1 MKAPAVA
8 SSREVTWQTQDCQ
21 RGTTPIPSI
30 PLPLKSDG
38 KRKEILLHLQIH
50 PNCFSCTFNTDS
62 TPLTACSIAQ
72 HPCHPLPPHE
82 QWHSCVCAEPALR
95 KWWLFACSVPEQ
107 NVNIKAAEPVTTW
120 LQYAEPPALHWHY
133 NAVICISVLRY
144 LIFSTL
150 LLGSRV
156 FEDSSPYQSSSWQ
169 HNEGV
174 FSKPSASHRL
184 QAANCYSN
192 SMCKALWKLEL
203 LYHPSQTPSCRGL
216 CWLYFW
222 TGADL
227 VSQMSKKSRGSARK
241 NLD

>member
-1 MKAPAVA
+1 MERDLITPAN
-8 SSREVTWQTQDCQ
+8 SPKQ
-21 RGTTPIPSI
+21 
-30 PLPLKSDG
+30 
-38 KRKEILLHLQIH
+38 
-50 PNCFSCTFNTDS
+50 CFSCTFNTDS
-62 TPLTACSIAQ
+62 TPLTARSTAQ

-82 QWHSCVCAEPALR
+82 QWHSCVCAEPVLR

-120 LQYAEPPALHWHY
+120 LQDAEQPALHGHY

-144 LIFSTL
+144 FFQLYYQAQEFLKTLPLIKAPHGNTMK
-150 LLGSRV
+150 V
-156 FEDSSPYQSSSWQ
+156 FFP
-169 HNEGV
+169 
-174 FSKPSASHRL
+174 SHRL

-192 SMCKALWKLEL
+192 SMCKPLWKPEL
-203 LYHPSQTPSCRGL
+203 LYRPSQTPSCRGL